1 WRGRF
6 RLRLRH
12 RQEFSAA
19 CEARATCYTNVWVV
33 SVRPQGQHYQMG
45 NFYAIKNRLS
55 QNVIDIQ
62 GASTKAG
69 ALLDAFPETPTPS
82 DNQLWEFVS
91 DPSGSGYFFIKSKLN
106 GNVID
111 SQGRS
116 EAAGAPLDSFPQ
128 SGTDNQLWQF
138 FVDPVTNWYFI
149 MSKLNGNVIDIQGRS
164 AEPKALLNSSPPT
177 FP

>member
-69 ALLDAFPETPTPS
+69 ALLDAFPETPTPR
-82 DNQLWEFVS
+82 DTKLGEFVCVPAAS
-91 DPSGSGYFFIKSKLN
+91 AFFFSK
-106 GNVID
+106 
-111 SQGRS
+111 R
-116 EAAGAPLDSFPQ
+116 
-128 SGTDNQLWQF
+128 
-138 FVDPVTNWYFI
+138 
-149 MSKLNGNVIDIQGRS
+149 
-164 AEPKALLNSSPPT
+164 
-177 FP
+177 